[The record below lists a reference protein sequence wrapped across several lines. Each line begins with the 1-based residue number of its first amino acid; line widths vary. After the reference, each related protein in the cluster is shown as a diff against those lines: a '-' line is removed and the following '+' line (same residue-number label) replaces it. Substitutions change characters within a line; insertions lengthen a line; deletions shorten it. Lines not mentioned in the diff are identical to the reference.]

1 MKKTILTAM
10 LFFAFLVVGVQ
21 NATAQFVTND
31 QATIILAAETQSA
44 INDPGYSNAT
54 NKDATWQYLNSKI
67 VFYTTV
73 KDQIAAGSSVETA
86 IQESVLL
93 VNTSGSID
101 FCCIAKPSVLRDQD
115 GKILDISTTTL
126 KDAWNSDAMKDLRL
140 GMILPRN
147 QAILITF
154 TRQ

>member
-44 INDPGYSNAT
+44 INDPGYPNAT

-93 VNTSGSID
+93 VNTSGSMTSSSWVT
-101 FCCIAKPSVLRDQD
+101 AKA
-115 GKILDISTTTL
+115 GKTASLTPLHQEILGLLTL
-126 KDAWNSDAMKDLRL
+126 
-140 GMILPRN
+140 
-147 QAILITF
+147 
-154 TRQ
+154 

>member
-86 IQESVLL
+86 ILVLGLQQKQERQLVLL
-93 VNTSGSID
+93 
-101 FCCIAKPSVLRDQD
+101 L
-115 GKILDISTTTL
+115 
-126 KDAWNSDAMKDLRL
+126 
-140 GMILPRN
+140 
-147 QAILITF
+147 F
-154 TRQ
+154 TKKSLVY